1 MNTAPTPPNGPHAGA
16 PKGAQPASKPH
27 SALDDS
33 QGSAHAWNRFRRI
46 LRAMA
51 AAGMAV
57 ALAVTAGIWWD
68 SGPLPW
74 AFVALTVAGIWATFM
89 MAALLMG
96 LMFLSSGTGH
106 DSVVED
112 RVSEDVLESHED

>member
-1 MNTAPTPPNGPHAGA
+1 MAFVMNTPPG
-16 PKGAQPASKPH
+16 
-27 SALDDS
+27 LDDPRN
-33 QGSAHAWNRFRRI
+33 AAFAWSRFRRM

-51 AAGMAV
+51 AASLAF
-57 ALAVTAGIWWD
+57 ALAVTALIWWH

-74 AFVALTVAGIWATFM
+74 LFVAMTTAGIWATIM

-106 DSVVED
+106 DDQVED
-112 RVSEDVLESHED
+112 RISRDILGDDD